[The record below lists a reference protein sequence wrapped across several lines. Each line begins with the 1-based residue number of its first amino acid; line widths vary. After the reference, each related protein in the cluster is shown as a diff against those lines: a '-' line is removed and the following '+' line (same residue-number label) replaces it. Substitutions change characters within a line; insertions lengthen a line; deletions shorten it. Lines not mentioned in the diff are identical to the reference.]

1 MGQVHLLLLRFFH
14 FFFKTGNFKL
24 PGIHNT
30 FDMSKIDEDGV
41 DYYWSYSSRMKKTII
56 EKNIVVLPLY

>member
-41 DYYWSYSSRMKKTII
+41 DYY
-56 EKNIVVLPLY
+56 